1 MARQTSAVH
10 VNRLLYKHT
19 CMFICISGEIRK
31 RLGAMLASTEGK
43 AESLAFHCLPIGSLA
58 YWILYFYSNKVRIFF
73 KN

>member
-43 AESLAFHCLPIGSLA
+43 AESLAFSLLSAYRIGS
-58 YWILYFYSNKVRIFF
+58 ILDTILLLK
-73 KN
+73 